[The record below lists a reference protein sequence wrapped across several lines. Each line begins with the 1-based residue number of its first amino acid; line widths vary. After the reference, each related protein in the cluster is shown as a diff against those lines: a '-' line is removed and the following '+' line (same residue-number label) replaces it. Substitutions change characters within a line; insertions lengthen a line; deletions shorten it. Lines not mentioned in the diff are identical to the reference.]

1 MNIRLLRLN
10 LEYKLDYSKNI
21 NEIKDLLEKISKD
34 IVTSNSN
41 NGYSSQKQKILR
53 IFKTTGGDNY
63 NQESIELRLIV
74 IDSLYS
80 TQMGKRYFPF
90 EDLSSE
96 IYSLGTVEKEV
107 IKKIQSFRNSP
118 DTALD
123 IFNMFD
129 DKEYG
134 IQKNG
139 KSAGGAKSLLSKY
152 FYFQLMLDTEDKTG
166 FPIYD
171 KLAKNMYQ
179 PVCNYVGLTGKRKL
193 SSTMDINIFSYL
205 NMMKELAAKLDI
217 CGQYPLQNFD
227 ILDAYLWRM
236 GKFSEGNF
244 SLLLNKEEYLTLIKA
259 FNLYEYEKD
268 KNNTVELNILLK
280 DAMLKGY
287 KKVLDNDIFCEL
299 WKHWLNLN
307 PK

>member
-1 MNIRLLRLN
+1 M
-10 LEYKLDYSKNI
+10 DYIKNI
-21 NEIKDLLEKISKD
+21 NEIKDLLEKVSND

-80 TQMGKRYFPF
+80 TNMGKRYFPF

-96 IYSLGTVEKEV
+96 IYSLGSNEKEV
-107 IKKIQSFRNSP
+107 IKKIQSFRNNP
-118 DTALD
+118 NTVPA
-123 IFNMFD
+123 IFFMFD

-152 FYFQLMLDTEDKTG
+152 FYFQLMLDTEDKIG

-179 PVCNYVGLTGKRKL
+179 PVCNYIGLTGKKKL
-193 SSTMDINIFSYL
+193 SSTADINIIAYL
-205 NMMKELAAKLDI
+205 NMMKELATKLDI
-217 CGQYPLQNFD
+217 SGQYLLQDFD

-259 FNLYEYEKD
+259 FNLYEYEKET
-268 KNNTVELNILLK
+268 NNSPEVNTLLK
-280 DAMLKGY
+280 NEMLKGY
-287 KKVLDNDIFCEL
+287 KDILNNDTFCEL
-299 WKHWLNLN
+299 WNHWLKLN
-307 PK
+307 PN

>member
-1 MNIRLLRLN
+1 M
-10 LEYKLDYSKNI
+10 DYTKNI
-21 NEIKDLLEKISKD
+21 NEIKKLLEKVSED
-34 IVTSNSN
+34 IVSSNSN
-41 NGYSSQKQKILR
+41 NGYTSQKQKILR
-53 IFKTTGGDNY
+53 IFRTTGGENY

-80 TQMGKRYFPF
+80 TNMGKRYFPF
-90 EDLSSE
+90 EDLSTE
-96 IYSLGTVEKEV
+96 IYSLGRTEKEV
-107 IKKIQSFRNSP
+107 ITKIQNFRNNP
-118 DTALD
+118 DTVLE
-123 IFNMFD
+123 ILNMID

-139 KSAGGAKSLLSKY
+139 KSAGGSKSLLSKY
-152 FYFQLMLDTEDKTG
+152 CYFQLMLDTDDKIG

-171 KLAKNMYQ
+171 SLAKNMYQ

-193 SSTMDINIFSYL
+193 SSSSDINIIAYL

-217 CGQYPLQNFD
+217 RGQYSLQNFD

-259 FNLYEYEKD
+259 FKLYEYEKEG
-268 KNNTVELNILLK
+268 NNSSDVNNLLK
-280 DAMLKGY
+280 DEMLKGY
-287 KKVLDNDIFCEL
+287 KSVLDNEIFSEL
-299 WKHWLNLN
+299 WKHWLHLFGKMENEN
-307 PK
+307 NEQ